1 MVLFNN
7 FFLWNSSQNRSQMI
21 GENSGEIAHE
31 ANKKPQDQVEIGVI
45 ITKEDEGCRPTKNR
59 T

>member
-1 MVLFNN
+1 
-7 FFLWNSSQNRSQMI
+7 MI
-21 GENSGEIAHE
+21 GGNSDEIVRE